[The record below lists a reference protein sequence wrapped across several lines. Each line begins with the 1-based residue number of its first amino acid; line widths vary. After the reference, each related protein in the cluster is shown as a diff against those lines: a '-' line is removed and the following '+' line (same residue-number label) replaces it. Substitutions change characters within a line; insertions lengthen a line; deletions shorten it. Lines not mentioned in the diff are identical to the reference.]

1 MTNRFLFTGDF
12 LCFEGDKLRTVILP
26 SSNRD
31 ASVNSLQ
38 LIRDLDFDVLVPWVS
53 IKGERPVY
61 FVKDEE
67 EKQKNIQN
75 IIDRVRYGANS

>member
-75 IIDRVRYGANS
+75 IIDRVRDGANS

>member
-12 LCFEGDKLRTVILP
+12 LCFEGDKVRTVILP

-75 IIDRVRYGANS
+75 IIDRVRDGANS

>member
-12 LCFEGDKLRTVILP
+12 LCFEGDKLGTGIRAP
-26 SSNRD
+26 RNRD

-75 IIDRVRYGANS
+75 IIDRVRDGANS

>member
-1 MTNRFLFTGDF
+1 M
-12 LCFEGDKLRTVILP
+12 
-26 SSNRD
+26 
-31 ASVNSLQ
+31 NSLQ

-75 IIDRVRYGANS
+75 IIDRVRDGANS

>member
-12 LCFEGDKLRTVILP
+12 LCFEEDKWRTVILP
-26 SSNRD
+26 SSNRE
-31 ASVNSLQ
+31 ASMNSLQ

-53 IKGERPVY
+53 IKGECPVY

-67 EKQKNIQN
+67 EKQKNIQD
-75 IIDRVRYGANS
+75 IIDLVSNDANS

>member
-12 LCFEGDKLRTVILP
+12 LWFEGDKWRTVILP

-31 ASVNSLQ
+31 ASLNSLQ

-61 FVKDEE
+61 YIKDEE
-67 EKQKNIQN
+67 EKQKNIQE
-75 IIDRVRYGANS
+75 IIDRVRDGANS

>member
-12 LCFEGDKLRTVILP
+12 LCSEGDKLRTVILP

-75 IIDRVRYGANS
+75 IIDRVRDGANS

>member
-1 MTNRFLFTGDF
+1 M
-12 LCFEGDKLRTVILP
+12 RTVILP

-75 IIDRVRYGANS
+75 IIDRVRDGANS